1 MTLKSEQKRTTGLR
15 RIFNRQ
21 GFQAL
26 LAGVFLVLGST
37 IILASQFLPIN
48 GVEVE
53 LNAVAPRDIRA
64 PRQIT
69 YESKIATEEKVKRTV
84 AAVADKYDL
93 PDPSVAKAQIKRTSQ
108 IFDYLSAVRADPYGS
123 PEQKQSWIG
132 AIPDLGVPEEIVSSV
147 LTFSDQD
154 WSRVQQETLEV
165 LEEAM
170 RDEIRDY
177 ELIDARS
184 RLHARLALDI
194 PNEERDVV
202 LAIAEDL
209 IKPNT
214 FVDEA
219 RSEEER
225 QRVSEAVEPEFVTY
239 EEGQVII
246 RAGEVV
252 RPRHLEALEA
262 LGLLQPGI
270 GWPQIT
276 TTAALVLLL
285 TVLLGAYI
293 FRFAPHLYRQ
303 SNVIWLTAILLVVFV
318 GVARIMVP
326 DHVVLPYVFPVA
338 ALSII
343 VAGMI
348 DTQLSVFVALMM
360 SVVVGF
366 ISAGSLELTTFSLA
380 AGLVGVMTM
389 GRHERV
395 NSLLW
400 SGVYVALSNVM
411 VILIFRIS
419 SETDWVGIITLVG
432 AGLFNGAF
440 AAGLA
445 LVGFFVLGNFTGI
458 TTSIQLFDL
467 SRPNHP
473 LLTQLLR
480 RAPGTYHHSLM
491 VGNLAEQAAER
502 IGANALL
509 TRVGAYYHDIGK
521 LVRPYFFTENIAP
534 GMSSV
539 HDKLDPFT
547 SAQIIISHVKDGLE
561 LAKKYHLPPA
571 IRAFIAEHQATRL
584 VKVFYHRALEEAG
597 GDTSKVHE
605 ADFRYPGPNPQSR
618 ETAILMLAD
627 ISESTVRAVRPGS
640 AEEIDQIIHKIMTD
654 EIASGELDECG
665 LTLQDLVQIR
675 LAFVD
680 VLQGVFHPRIKYP
693 DQLQP
698 GEVREALPPP
708 QGADGSSKVAPEIP
722 ASIPKTQE

>member
-1 MTLKSEQKRTTGLR
+1 MTLKSEQKRTTGLQR
-15 RIFNRQ
+15 VFNRQ
-21 GFQAL
+21 VLQAL

-64 PRQIT
+64 PHQIT

-84 AAVADKYDL
+84 GAVADKYDL

-123 PEQKQSWIG
+123 PEQKQGWVG
-132 AIPDLGVPEEIVSSV
+132 AIPDLGITEATVSSV

-165 LEEAM
+165 LEDAM

-219 RSEEER
+219 RTEEER

-285 TVLLGAYI
+285 TALLGAYI

-303 SNVIWLTAILLVVFV
+303 SNVIWLTAILLVVFI

-360 SVVVGF
+360 SVVVGV
-366 ISAGSLELTTFSLA
+366 ISAGSLELTTFALA

-547 SAQIIISHVKDGLE
+547 SAQIIISHVKDGLD

-698 GEVREALPPP
+698 GETREALPLP
-708 QGADGSSKVAPEIP
+708 QGADGPSTVTPEIP